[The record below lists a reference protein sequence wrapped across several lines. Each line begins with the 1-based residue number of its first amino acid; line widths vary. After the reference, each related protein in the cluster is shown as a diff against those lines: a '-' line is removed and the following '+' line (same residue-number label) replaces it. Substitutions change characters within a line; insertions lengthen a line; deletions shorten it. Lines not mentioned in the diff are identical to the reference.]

1 VSLAVA
7 VPLGVCSAL
16 VYGTSIVF
24 QHSESFAHG
33 QTNGHGLRG
42 MLTLLRNPKW
52 VMAVLGDFIGF
63 LLMVAALS
71 AGSVVVV
78 QPLTVLMLP
87 VALIVG
93 WLLGGPKPRFG
104 DVLGS
109 LGIIAGLAG
118 FLLLIGH
125 PSVGHVPRP
134 RYISLTILVVLGV
147 GLVAAFAVHGRSKV
161 VRGAVYGLVAG
172 MYFGSLAVMVDAA
185 SSRASDAGV
194 HGLFVSPRG
203 LVPLMGIVLL
213 GLAGVVLTQV
223 SFQVGALSATLP
235 ANLAAD
241 PFTAVVLGAV
251 LLHEHLPVDA
261 PHIIG
266 YALCF
271 GAVVAGAVRL
281 AEPTAGGH
289 PATRDSHLA
298 MAAMNET
305 AGNTPATTKQS
316 ETADPA

>member
-1 VSLAVA
+1 MSLAVA
-7 VPLGVCSAL
+7 VPLGIASAF

-24 QHSESFAHG
+24 QHSEAFAHG
-33 QTNGHGLRG
+33 QTNAKGLRG
-42 MLTLLRNPKW
+42 MLTLLRNPRW

-87 VALIVG
+87 VALVVG
-93 WLLGGPKPRFG
+93 WLVGGPKPRG
-104 DVLGS
+104 VDVIGS
-109 LGIIAGLAG
+109 LAIIAGLAG
-118 FLLLIGH
+118 FLLLIGR
-125 PSVGHVPRP
+125 PGVGHVPRP

-147 GLVAAFAVHGRSKV
+147 GVLACVSVQRRSKI
-161 VRGAVYGLVAG
+161 VRGAAYGLVAG

-185 SSRASDAGV
+185 SSRASDAGL
-194 HGLFVSPRG
+194 HGLLVSPRG

-241 PFTAVVLGAV
+241 PFTAVVLGAL
-251 LLHEHLPVDA
+251 LLHERLPVDVL
-261 PHIIG
+261 HVVG
-266 YALCF
+266 YAVCF
-271 GAVVAGAVRL
+271 GLIIVGAVRL
-281 AEPTAGGH
+281 AEPATGGRPTAV
-289 PATRDSHLA
+289 PARCDSEA
-298 MAAMNET
+298 NE
-305 AGNTPATTKQS
+305 PA
-316 ETADPA
+316 